1 MGVLAGSPPTLAQ
14 ADEASLHPG
23 IGGHVHVAV
32 PLVFL
37 KRNTQT
43 IGDPFTLAYPT
54 GKAVANLGG
63 GASWFVEAASPATLI
78 FTTSISCFI
87 PASGSEL
94 QLRSPRFTEARCLRR
109 APTRSSG
116 CSSGR
121 ACRPIANTLRPGRS
135 GLAAA
140 QLTSGT
146 RSVSPEAIVACQA
159 VTARPGDAGEPLRFS
174 VAAPIVL
181 SDVNRSLGY
190 AMRLPC
196 APRSHAIASA
206 RDDRRRSIESD

>member
-1 MGVLAGSPPTLAQ
+1 MGVLAGSPPTLAH

-23 IGGHVHVAV
+23 IGGHVGVAL

-37 KRNTQT
+37 KRNTQP
-43 IGDPFTLAYPT
+43 IGDPFTRAHPT
-54 GKAVANLGG
+54 AKAVANLGG
-63 GASWFVEAASPATLI
+63 GTNWFVEAAFPATLI

-87 PASGSEL
+87 PPSGSEL

-121 ACRPIANTLRPGRS
+121 ACRPIERSAPGPVRS
-135 GLAAA
+135 GCCAANLGNP
-140 QLTSGT
+140 QRFTGG
-146 RSVSPEAIVACQA
+146 IVACQA
-159 VTARPGDAGEPLRFS
+159 VTARPGDIGEPLRFS

-190 AMRLPC
+190 AIRLPC
-196 APRSHAIASA
+196 ALRSHAIASA